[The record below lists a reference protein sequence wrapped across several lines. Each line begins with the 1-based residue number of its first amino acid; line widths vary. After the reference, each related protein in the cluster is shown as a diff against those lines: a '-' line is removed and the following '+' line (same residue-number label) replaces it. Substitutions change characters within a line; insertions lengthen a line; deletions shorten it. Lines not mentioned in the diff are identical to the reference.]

1 MKHDRERPTKNRTRL
16 IDVLWKTKRILVED
30 EILRLREEEGKT
42 NPNFELRTSASKNV
56 MGRMTQAELKELKE
70 AAEDME
76 RNGYSEEHKR
86 R

>member
-1 MKHDRERPTKNRTRL
+1 MTHGREKPSKIRTRL
-16 IDVLWKTKRILVED
+16 IDVLWKTKRNLAED

-42 NPNFELRTSASKNV
+42 NPDFELRTSASKNV

-76 RNGYSEEHKR
+76 RKGYSEEHKR